1 MSSCLGECFP
11 AKPEQVPLITSFVM
25 QILQHII
32 MSLELEIE
40 TGDRMSSQ
48 YCSKTHL
55 LAVASIRIVLLAA
68 AAKVVEASTGAAGV
82 VPHVTGLTK
91 SAVGNAAA

>member
-1 MSSCLGECFP
+1 
-11 AKPEQVPLITSFVM
+11 M
-25 QILQHII
+25 QILLHII
-32 MSLELEIE
+32 ILSLELEIE

-68 AAKVVEASTGAAGV
+68 AAKVIEASTGAAGV
-82 VPHVTGLTK
+82 VPHVTGLPK